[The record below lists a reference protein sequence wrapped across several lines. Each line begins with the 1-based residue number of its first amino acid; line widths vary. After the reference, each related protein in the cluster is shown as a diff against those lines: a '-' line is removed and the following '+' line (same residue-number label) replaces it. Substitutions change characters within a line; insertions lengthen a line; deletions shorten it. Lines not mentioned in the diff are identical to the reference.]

1 MTPQYGDYDAYKG
14 PINNSPIELIG
25 GQDRDAGRASLLRK
39 LFDKGSG
46 ENTNNRANNNDEHM
60 NLCDTSAPGGVGR
73 MNTPISEAIAPDFY
87 HYDSRPIASA
97 ALEGEF
103 VHVRWTDDT
112 KLGCHR
118 FWLKENAVGQG
129 GIDLATRECILD
141 PADLTDDIEVKSAVV
156 DNAGDLIVEWGH
168 DGQRS
173 VYHSGW
179 LRHVADNNHR
189 PNSWLPEA
197 QSWTTDSIGKVPRV
211 DGSAAVESDE
221 AILALLNHLMVH
233 GACVLENSPTH
244 EGYLLELAERIGPVR
259 DSNFGRIWDVR
270 ADINLAGDAT
280 TNTTANTGLR
290 LGPHSDLP
298 TREVPPGFQFL
309 HCLINDADG
318 GESTLTDGAALVEA
332 LERDH
337 PEEFELLYTRHWIF
351 FNRGP
356 GIDHRWSAPIIDYLP
371 GCDTPT
377 IRAFYPVRAFPAMA
391 NEDVGRCYDAL
402 RLFHKMADRPEF
414 ELKFRLTAGDIMC
427 FDNRRVLHG
436 RDAFTGSGKRHLQ
449 GIYIDRDEIMSRGRA
464 LNRAAGS
471 NAS

>member
-1 MTPQYGDYDAYKG
+1 M
-14 PINNSPIELIG
+14 NSLTSSLE
-25 GQDRDAGRASLLRK
+25 RAL
-39 LFDKGSG
+39 
-46 ENTNNRANNNDEHM
+46 T
-60 NLCDTSAPGGVGR
+60 
-73 MNTPISEAIAPDFY
+73 PDFY
-87 HYDSRPIASA
+87 DYDQQPLSSA
-97 ALEGEF
+97 VCEGHF
-103 VHVRWTDDT
+103 VHVFWPDDT
-112 KLGCHR
+112 ELACHR

-179 LRHVADNNHR
+179 LRHVAENNHR
-189 PNSWLPEA
+189 PSSWLPEA
-197 QSWTTDSIGKVPRV
+197 QSWTTGSIGEVPRV
-211 DGSAAVESDE
+211 DGTSALESDE
-221 AILALLNHLMVH
+221 AILALLNNLTVY
-233 GACVLENSPTH
+233 GACLLENSPTH
-244 EGYLLELAERIGPVR
+244 EGYLLELADRIGPVR

-270 ADINLAGDAT
+270 ADINLAGDAA

-309 HCLINDADG
+309 HCLVNDADG

-371 GCDTPT
+371 GSDTPT

-391 NEDVGRCYDAL
+391 NEDVSRCYDAL
-402 RLFHKMADRPEF
+402 RLFHKMADQPEF

-464 LNRAAGS
+464 LNRAAASVVGS

>member
-1 MTPQYGDYDAYKG
+1 
-14 PINNSPIELIG
+14 
-25 GQDRDAGRASLLRK
+25 
-39 LFDKGSG
+39 
-46 ENTNNRANNNDEHM
+46 
-60 NLCDTSAPGGVGR
+60 
-73 MNTPISEAIAPDFY
+73 MNTPVSQALAPDFY
-87 HYDSRPIASA
+87 HYESSPLA
-97 ALEGEF
+97 AAVNEGDF
-103 VHVRWTDDT
+103 VHLRWPDDT
-112 KLGCHR
+112 KLACHR
-118 FWLKENAVGQG
+118 FWLRENAMGQG
-129 GIDLATRECILD
+129 GIDLATREGILD
-141 PADLTDDIEVKSAVV
+141 PAELTDDIEVRSAEI
-156 DNAGDLIVEWGH
+156 DDAGDLIVAWAN

-173 VYHSGW
+173 VYHAGW

-189 PNSWLPEA
+189 PSSWLPEPI
-197 QSWTTDSIGKVPRV
+197 SWTTDSIGEVPRV
-211 DGSAAVESDE
+211 DGSQALENDE
-221 AILALLNHLMVH
+221 VILRLLNNLLVC

-259 DSNFGRIWDVR
+259 DSNFGMLWDVK
-270 ADINLAGDAT
+270 ADVELAGDAK
-280 TNTTANTGLR
+280 TNSTANTGLR

-298 TREVPPGFQFL
+298 TREIPPGFQFL
-309 HCLINDADG
+309 HCLINEADG

-337 PEEFELLYTRHWIF
+337 PEAFELLSTRHWIF

-391 NEDVGRCYDAL
+391 NEDVSRSYDAL
-402 RLFHKMADRPEF
+402 RLFHRMADQPEF

-449 GIYIDRDEIMSRGRA
+449 GVYIDRDEIMSRARA
-464 LNRAAGS
+464 LNRDARSKGL
-471 NAS
+471 

>member
-1 MTPQYGDYDAYKG
+1 
-14 PINNSPIELIG
+14 
-25 GQDRDAGRASLLRK
+25 
-39 LFDKGSG
+39 
-46 ENTNNRANNNDEHM
+46 
-60 NLCDTSAPGGVGR
+60 
-73 MNTPISEAIAPDFY
+73 MNTIASSLSQALTPDFY
-87 HYDSRPIASA
+87 DYPAHPLSA
-97 ALEGEF
+97 AVCEDDF
-103 VHVRWTDDT
+103 VHVVWTDDT
-112 KLGCHR
+112 KLACHR

-156 DNAGDLIVEWGH
+156 DSAGDLIVEWGH

-179 LRHVADNNHR
+179 LRHVAENNHR
-189 PNSWLPEA
+189 PSSWLPEA
-197 QSWTTDSIGKVPRV
+197 QSWTTGSIGDVPRV
-211 DGSAAVESDE
+211 DGSAALESDE
-221 AILALLNHLMVH
+221 AILALLNNLMVH

-270 ADINLAGDAT
+270 ADINLAGDAA

-371 GCDTPT
+371 GSDTPT

-402 RLFHKMADRPEF
+402 RLFHKMADQPKY

-464 LNRAAGS
+464 LNRAARS